1 MRYRINK
8 RGKEGKSGV
17 EREVIFWIIA
27 LLILAFAVILG
38 IILRKQGFDIIE
50 QIKQFLRFGR

>member
-1 MRYRINK
+1 MRYKRNK
-8 RGKEGKSGV
+8 RGEMRRGV